1 MAEEQIKLT
10 DPRSLR
16 GYAHPLRMSLLGLL
30 RSEGPLTATQAAAA
44 LGENVPNCSF
54 HLRQMAKY
62 GMVERAPGADAR
74 ERPWRATAH
83 STSWDDASPDPA
95 TRAAAAELT
104 TVLLGQYGRQAKA
117 FLATRAGE
125 PAEWRAVT
133 GFGDTILHVTAE
145 ELSELAAEMSRLL
158 ARYDA
163 RRDDRAA
170 RPPGARAVQV
180 IQMLLP
186 FTPVTEPFT
195 PATEHD

>member
-1 MAEEQIKLT
+1 MKLT

-30 RSEGPLTATQAAAA
+30 RSHGPMTATRAAAA

-83 STSWDDASPDPA
+83 VTSWDDSSPDPA

-104 TVLLGQYGRQAKA
+104 AVMLAQYASRAEA
-117 FLATRAGE
+117 FLASRADE
-125 PAEWRAVT
+125 PAEWRDVT
-133 GFGDTILHVTAE
+133 GFGDAILHVTAE
-145 ELSELAAEMSRLL
+145 ELGDLATEMRGLL
-158 ARYDA
+158 ARFDS
-163 RRDDRAA
+163 RRDDPAA
-170 RPPGARAVQV
+170 RPTGARAIQV

-186 FTPVTEPFT
+186 IGDR
-195 PATEHD
+195 PARDD